1 MYSVIY
7 STMENIEEARAI
19 GRILVE
25 QKLVACVTLLPGVE
39 SIYRWHGN
47 IEEDKECILLAKT
60 TENNREKTI
69 QKIKELHSYDLPD
82 IVSFPLTQGLSQYLK
97 WVEDE
102 TR

>member
-1 MYSVIY
+1 
-7 STMENIEEARAI
+7 MENIEEARAI

-82 IVSFPLTQGLSQYLK
+82 IESFPLTQGLSQYLK